1 MSEISVFHG
10 FDFTGTDWADRN
22 VDIAARLGC
31 DPVLVAQARQH
42 FGMVIERYPDIPA
55 EELEGP
61 VKELA
66 ERHGVSER
74 AIIKKRAQKG
84 VSRERVDWA
93 PADWRK
99 KNIELARE
107 FGVLP
112 ASVAYARKKYA
123 PPHLQQTPGKLGG
136 RPPIQGKKMHQK
148 ASFFFGDDEYAALQK
163 AAEARGITIA
173 ALVRAVMREH
183 LTQAGF
189 LSSVHTPVDENPQVS

>member
-1 MSEISVFHG
+1 MSEISVFRG

-55 EELEGP
+55 EELEGT

-84 VSRERVDWA
+84 VSRERVDWG
-93 PADWRK
+93 PADWTK

-123 PPHLQQTPGKLGG
+123 PPHLQQTPGHPGG
-136 RPPIQGKKMHQK
+136 RPPLEGEKMHQK
-148 ASFFFGDDEYAALQK
+148 ASFFFRADEYAALQK
-163 AAEARGITIA
+163 AAEARGMTIA
-173 ALVRAVMREH
+173 ALVRAEMKIYLEKE
-183 LTQAGF
+183 GF
-189 LSSVHTPVDENPQVS
+189 LSNKG